1 MVGSLKTR
9 DEDIVYSYIEIY
21 SSESV
26 YGLTTHKE
34 YKGTTAGYKGTFS
47 YNKLIQFLIWMVTD
61 PKKAFIMGG
70 TYRIPVL
77 AGLQAADFIDDMRRD
92 GGPSVSAIE
101 NLFHLSVG
109 LI

>member
-47 YNKLIQFLIWMVTD
+47 YDKLIEFLIRSIILLTFF
-61 PKKAFIMGG
+61 KE
-70 TYRIPVL
+70 
-77 AGLQAADFIDDMRRD
+77 
-92 GGPSVSAIE
+92 SAI
-101 NLFHLSVG
+101 L
-109 LI
+109 